1 MTKRKGGHDFDPVK
15 SINELISNLE
25 KMAGHHV
32 DGEPGAACEAI
43 LSQARDAFGKFERAV
58 AALHSAGQTA
68 AVEIIVGD
76 IERCVRRAVRTAVD
90 YGVPCAPQA
99 ATASSNASAVRTTPR
114 STNGRPLT
122 TSQGDVSD
130 GL

>member
-1 MTKRKGGHDFDPVK
+1 MTKRKRGHDFDPVK

-43 LSQARDAFGKFERAV
+43 LSRARDAFGKFERAV
-58 AALHSAGQTA
+58 ADLHAAGQTA

-76 IERCVRRAVRTAVD
+76 IERCVRRAVRTAAD
-90 YGVPCAPQA
+90 YGGPCAPQT
-99 ATASSNASAVRTTPR
+99 ATGAPNASACRATPR
-114 STNGRPLT
+114 HNTP
-122 TSQGDVSD
+122 TSVP
-130 GL
+130 

>member
-1 MTKRKGGHDFDPVK
+1 MTKRKRSHDFDPVK

-32 DGEPGAACEAI
+32 DGEPGAAGEAI

-68 AVEIIVGD
+68 AIEIVLSD
-76 IERCVRRAVRTAVD
+76 IERCVRRAIRLAAEHGTTT
-90 YGVPCAPQA
+90 GEAP
-99 ATASSNASAVRTTPR
+99 R
-114 STNGRPLT
+114 G
-122 TSQGDVSD
+122 
-130 GL
+130 